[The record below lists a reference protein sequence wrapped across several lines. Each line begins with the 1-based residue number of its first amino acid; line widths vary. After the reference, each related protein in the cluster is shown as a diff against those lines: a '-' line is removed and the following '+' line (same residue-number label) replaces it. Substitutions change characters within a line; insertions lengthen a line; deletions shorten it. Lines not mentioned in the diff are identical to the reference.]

1 MNDLDV
7 NKNRRD
13 DSTDEWPEPLD
24 LRDVEIEAD
33 TAAAE
38 QGQGAKQEGG
48 DKREDNLFDRLMEPF
63 DPAEE
68 EDREQRRRRQK
79 RRRKGSLRKP

>member
-1 MNDLDV
+1 MNDLDIS
-7 NKNRRD
+7 KNRGD
-13 DSTDEWPEPLD
+13 DSTD
-24 LRDVEIEAD
+24 EAD

-79 RRRKGSLRKP
+79 RRRKRSLRKP